1 MTPTAGKTLAA
12 ITDAVNSITP
22 SRLDELASLTR
33 WGTYG
38 PTGDKPMQARFLS
51 DLDTD
56 HLENILVTQKH
67 IDFMC
72 SKIILHLIKK
82 RLTAKVMAK
91 NRKKRL

>member
-22 SRLDELASLTR
+22 SRLDELAATMP
-33 WGTYG
+33 WGSFGSDGIRPREVRY
-38 PTGDKPMQARFLS
+38 LS

-67 IDFMC
+67 IDFIY
-72 SKIILHLIKK
+72 SKVILHLIKK
-82 RLTAKVMAK
+82 RLTAKVTAK
-91 NRKKRL
+91 NRHKRI